1 MFERLVTPPEG
12 ITFPQ
17 GAEVAVLTT
26 ADNRHLRAAFWPAPG
41 DGRKGT
47 VFVLHGRSEYIEKYA
62 EVFTRLLAK
71 GYAIATLDWRGQGG
85 SERLLHSRAKGHIE
99 EFEDY
104 LIDLDALYDEAKR
117 RALPEPYS
125 ILAHS
130 MGGAITILA
139 LATGTTRFRRAILS
153 APLVE
158 IALPVF
164 QSGARVLAR
173 FFVSI
178 GFSAA
183 YIPGGG
189 RQPIGDKPF
198 ENNPLTSDQGRYD
211 AARAWIK
218 AEPYIAIGDPTIGWI
233 DAAFNAL
240 ETFKTEDFGEKN
252 RTPILMML
260 AGKDRV
266 VSSRAAARLAA
277 RMRGASAI
285 ELSDSQHEILLEK
298 DTIQER
304 FWSAFDAFITPP
316 EAACNAASATNE
328 SLNAAPEQ
336 TDYSTADEQ
345 AKVSQAE

>member
-17 GAEVAVLTT
+17 GAEVAKLTT

-41 DGRKGT
+41 NGRMGT
-47 VFVLHGRSEYIEKYA
+47 IFVLHGRSEYIEKYA
-62 EVFTRLLAK
+62 EVFGRLLAR

-130 MGGAITILA
+130 MGGAVTMLA
-139 LATGTTRFRRAILS
+139 LASGTTRFRRAILS

-158 IALPVF
+158 INLPVF
-164 QSGARVLAR
+164 QSGARILAR
-173 FFVSI
+173 SLVSI
-178 GFSAA
+178 GFSGS

-189 RQPIGDKPF
+189 RRPIGDKPF
-198 ENNPLTSDQGRYD
+198 ENNPLTSDQARYE

-218 AEPYIAIGDPTIGWI
+218 AEPYIAIGDPTIGWL

-240 ETFKTEDFGEKN
+240 ETFKNDDFGEKN

-285 ELSDSQHEILLEK
+285 EIAQSEHEILLEN
-298 DTIQER
+298 DAIQAR
-304 FWSAFDAFITPP
+304 FWAAFDAFIPP
-316 EAACNAASATNE
+316 TLTANEKGQVTEELPAPSAEQVEMAQNADAIPTI
-328 SLNAAPEQ
+328 
-336 TDYSTADEQ
+336 
-345 AKVSQAE
+345 QAE